1 MLTVTNVSRPI
12 TSFNPVIS
20 ADGKFVAFKSFGAA
34 SLLLRHDL
42 ENGSTDLVSR
52 NASGDAVLS
61 DPNGP
66 DMTPD
71 GRFIAYTE
79 AAAPIVGYSAV
90 YLWEA
95 QTGARTLVSA
105 NLSGQV
111 TTNTFSDTPAVSAD
125 GRFVAFLSDAPDLI
139 TNAVGDSFQVYLRD
153 VTASVTRLVS
163 ADVDGEVSGETGGA
177 IPTISADGRYIA
189 FDSFDGNYVANDN
202 NNAIDV
208 FVRDMAS
215 DSTELISR
223 AVTTVQSSTADGLSS
238 ISANSVSA
246 NGRFIAFVSL
256 ADNLTANDTNG
267 FQDVFVRDLQN
278 GTNLLVSINGAG
290 TGSANGFSGSPVIRA
305 DGRYVASAGVSPPHL
320 FVWDSQA
327 GANVYSTP
335 TVAMWFYFVLSPDG
349 RTLVFQSATNID
361 HPIIAHDLVTGADRV
376 IGYGAIAGGPKAQI
390 SDNGRFVA
398 FVSAANSPTTPPGV
412 ANVFLYDLQT
422 ETTTLVSF
430 NRDRSG

>member
-1 MLTVTNVSRPI
+1 VSDVFVRDLQDGTTTLVSVNGSGAGGNGAS
-12 TSFNPVIS
+12 TSPVIS
-20 ADGKFVAFKSFGAA
+20 ADGRYVAFVSDAWDLVANGTNGASDVFVRDLQNGTTILA
-34 SLLLRHDL
+34 SVGAD
-42 ENGSTDLVSR
+42 GSTHLVSR

-71 GRFIAYTE
+71 GRFIAYME

-90 YLWEA
+90 YLWDA

-208 FVRDMAS
+208 F
-215 DSTELISR
+215 
-223 AVTTVQSSTADGLSS
+223 
-238 ISANSVSA
+238 
-246 NGRFIAFVSL
+246 
-256 ADNLTANDTNG
+256 
-267 FQDVFVRDLQN
+267 
-278 GTNLLVSINGAG
+278 
-290 TGSANGFSGSPVIRA
+290 
-305 DGRYVASAGVSPPHL
+305 
-320 FVWDSQA
+320 
-327 GANVYSTP
+327 
-335 TVAMWFYFVLSPDG
+335 
-349 RTLVFQSATNID
+349 
-361 HPIIAHDLVTGADRV
+361 
-376 IGYGAIAGGPKAQI
+376 
-390 SDNGRFVA
+390 
-398 FVSAANSPTTPPGV
+398 
-412 ANVFLYDLQT
+412 
-422 ETTTLVSF
+422 
-430 NRDRSG
+430 